1 MADPVADNADFAV
14 DELKRKARRRLVGAI
29 VIALAAAT
37 ILPLVLE
44 QDQKPLGDDVSV
56 QIPAVDNGKFIS
68 RLKGD
73 KGKDAPPAA
82 KAEGGPIKAAADSSA
97 AMPVPEP
104 AGSTTATAGTPG
116 SASGSATN
124 AAEGGSPTAR
134 DNRSDTR
141 VAAPEAKPAAPEAKA
156 ETKGAAKPA
165 PKADAKS
172 HPGAETA
179 ARARD
184 AKPEPKAALA
194 PAATTAPAA
203 PASPSPSPAD
213 AAPAAEVAM
222 ASPAPAAPSASE
234 APAMPAPPA
243 VSPAVERSREGYVVQ
258 LGAFTDN
265 YGANALA
272 NKLKKAGYPAYTEPV
287 ETSRGTLWRV
297 RVGGY
302 PSRPAAIGARNKLK
316 GDGHDGVVT
325 AAK

>member
-56 QIPAVDNGKFIS
+56 QIPAVDNGKFIT

-82 KAEGGPIKAAADSSA
+82 KPEGGPIRAAADSGA

-104 AGSTTATAGTPG
+104 AGSTTAISGTPG

-172 HPGAETA
+172 HPGVETA
-179 ARARD
+179 ARAHD
-184 AKPEPKAALA
+184 AKSEPKAAL
-194 PAATTAPAA
+194 ATTAPAA
-203 PASPSPSPAD
+203 PASPPPSPAD

-222 ASPAPAAPSASE
+222 ASPVPAAPAASE